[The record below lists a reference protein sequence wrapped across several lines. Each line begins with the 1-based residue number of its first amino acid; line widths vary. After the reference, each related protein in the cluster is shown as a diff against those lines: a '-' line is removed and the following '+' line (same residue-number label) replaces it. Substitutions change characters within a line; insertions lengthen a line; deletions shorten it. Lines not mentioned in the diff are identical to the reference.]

1 MNTVFTKIRFRILAI
16 VLLAIIPAILLIFYS
31 AAERKLQVSRDI
43 ETNSLR
49 LCRILAGNLQRDMAE
64 GQGYLKVAALLLQSR
79 SDSAGICGE
88 DLSVFLGDS
97 SIYLNFGIAD
107 SAGNV
112 LCSAAPLP
120 GSESLRQLDWFGRVG
135 TTNRFTVGFDF
146 QGILSPEATLN
157 LALPIKRE
165 ENGSGPVIF
174 SVMDLNWLNR
184 LAENARL
191 PQGSALAVTNNRGDA
206 VARYPDPDKWVGKA
220 YPLSRIF
227 GDDPAPEGIRIGTG
241 VDGVERVYAHAQA
254 PGKGN
259 LRVHVGIRKEA
270 VHAPADN
277 ALMNQLFALGVVSVL
292 AILAAWF
299 LSDIFLLKQVRA
311 LIAATRNLAK
321 GNLTARSSLSYD
333 KGELGDLA
341 RAFDEMA
348 ETLQWREA
356 QLKESE
362 IERAKIGQAGRT
374 QTHDVMPGEEAA

>member
-1 MNTVFTKIRFRILAI
+1 
-16 VLLAIIPAILLIFYS
+16 
-31 AAERKLQVSRDI
+31 
-43 ETNSLR
+43 
-49 LCRILAGNLQRDMAE
+49 
-64 GQGYLKVAALLLQSR
+64 
-79 SDSAGICGE
+79 
-88 DLSVFLGDS
+88 
-97 SIYLNFGIAD
+97 
-107 SAGNV
+107 
-112 LCSAAPLP
+112 
-120 GSESLRQLDWFGRVG
+120 
-135 TTNRFTVGFDF
+135 
-146 QGILSPEATLN
+146 
-157 LALPIKRE
+157 
-165 ENGSGPVIF
+165 
-174 SVMDLNWLNR
+174 
-184 LAENARL
+184 
-191 PQGSALAVTNNRGDA
+191 
-206 VARYPDPDKWVGKA
+206 
-220 YPLSRIF
+220 
-227 GDDPAPEGIRIGTG
+227 
-241 VDGVERVYAHAQA
+241 
-254 PGKGN
+254 
-259 LRVHVGIRKEA
+259 A